1 MMRTLSI
8 AVGLGV
14 LAVLA
19 WFAVSPGARA
29 EDPAGWG
36 TVSGQI
42 VFDGDN
48 LPEAKPLNV
57 DKDQQHCLSKG
68 PLVSNDWV
76 INKNNKGVRYAFVW
90 LVADPNLKSP
100 SKKIP
105 IHPSL
110 KESKEKEV
118 VLDQPCCMFEPH
130 CLGIREDQ
138 TLIIKN
144 SAPISHNSNYQGGI
158 KNPSGNPLIPPGGQV
173 EVKGFQ
179 VSKSPIPL
187 SCNIHGWMRAW
198 IRVFDS
204 PYFAVTDA
212 DGKFEIKQA
221 PAGDY
226 YLVVWHEMGGWRD
239 RAEKMVDDKKVEEI
253 GKKITIKAN
262 GTTDLGK
269 LGIKPAE

>member
-1 MMRTLSI
+1 MRSYSI
-8 AVGLGV
+8 AGGLCLLAI
-14 LAVLA
+14 LAVFTVPPA
-19 WFAVSPGARA
+19 AIGADA
-29 EDPAGWG
+29 AGWG
-36 TVSGQI
+36 TVKGQV
-42 VFDGDN
+42 VFDGGAV
-48 LPEAKPLNV
+48 PMPTPYNV

-68 PLVSNDWV
+68 PLMSTDWV
-76 INKNNKGVRYAFVW
+76 INKDNKGVRYAFVW
-90 LVADPNLKSP
+90 LVADPNLKNP

-110 KESKEKEV
+110 KESKDKEV
-118 VLDQPCCMFEPH
+118 VLDQPCCLFEPH

-144 SAPISHNSNYQGGI
+144 SAPIPHNSNYQGGV
-158 KNPSGNPLIPPGGQV
+158 KNPSGNPLIPAGGQV

-179 VSKSPIPL
+179 ASKSPIPV
-187 SCNIHGWMRAW
+187 SCNIHGWMKAW

-226 YLVVWHEMGGWRD
+226 YLVVWHEQGGWRD
-239 RAEKMVDDKKVEEI
+239 RVEKTVDDKKVEEI
-253 GKKITIKAN
+253 GTKITIKPD

>member
-1 MMRTLSI
+1 MMRCFSTT
-8 AVGLGV
+8 VVLGV
-14 LAVLA
+14 LTALGLLAVPVA
-19 WFAVSPGARA
+19 ATA
-29 EDPAGWG
+29 EEPAGWG
-36 TVSGQI
+36 TVKGQI
-42 VFDGDN
+42 VFEGDK
-48 LPEAKPLNV
+48 LPEAKPYNV

-68 PLVSNDWV
+68 PLLSNDWV
-76 INKNNKGVRYAFVW
+76 INKDNKGVRYAFVW

-110 KESKEKEV
+110 KESKDKEI

-144 SAPISHNSNYQGGI
+144 SAPIPHNSNYQGGV
-158 KNPSGNPLIPPGGQV
+158 KNPSGNPLIPAGSQV
-173 EVKGFQ
+173 EIKGFQ
-179 VSKSPIPL
+179 VSKSPIPV
-187 SCNIHGWMRAW
+187 SCNIHGWMKAW

-204 PYFAVTDA
+204 PYFAITDA

-226 YLVVWHEMGGWRD
+226 YLVVWHEQGGWRD
-239 RAEKMVDDKKVEEI
+239 RAEKTVGDKKVEEI
-253 GKKITIKAN
+253 GTKVTIKAD